1 MKRDMNQN
9 TMSGQKADI
18 IIDKLAIGKINGMI
32 YRDPMHE
39 CGGILLGNISQD
51 VVTGKYTAHVCDLYE
66 EERIGTSSTFEF
78 TTDYLMNAVKY
89 VKKNCPDMHIIGNI
103 HSHAQYQAF
112 WSGVDHEMMRQSRDN
127 SVYMVVSPRYG
138 TWEAIFKN
146 IDFKFYECN
155 MFVADAAVCEHM
167 FAKCVT
173 QNDEEYFVAGKKV
186 KKSVF
191 HTTRSNNENYSRKKV
206 KECLEKCMLL
216 QKKY

>member
-146 IDFKFYECN
+146 IDFKFYEIGRASCRER
-155 MFVADAAVCEHM
+155 V
-167 FAKCVT
+167 
-173 QNDEEYFVAGKKV
+173 
-186 KKSVF
+186 
-191 HTTRSNNENYSRKKV
+191 
-206 KECLEKCMLL
+206 
-216 QKKY
+216 